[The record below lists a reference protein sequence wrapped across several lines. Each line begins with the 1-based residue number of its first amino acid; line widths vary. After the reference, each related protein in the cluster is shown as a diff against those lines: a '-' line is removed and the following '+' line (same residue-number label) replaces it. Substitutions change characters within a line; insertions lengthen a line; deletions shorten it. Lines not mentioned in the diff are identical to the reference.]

1 MPTRCLRWMDVLSLV
16 HDGRDGS
23 ARVSSLAGVPVNAED
38 RMDTQWRNSY
48 SLHVLVPG
56 VSPSA
61 SLHVSVCLASGGAL
75 ATVSLHLPS
84 KMKTEIVSFRVSK
97 ADHMSHSRKTKRPSF
112 WEEAV
117 GSHGRAGA
125 GARAPDHFKVCGG
138 AAARDCRCQLQARSQ
153 GRSHRVLL

>member
-56 VSPSA
+56 VSPVCVSTRL
-61 SLHVSVCLASGGAL
+61 SLSRLGGGPRHRISPP
-75 ATVSLHLPS
+75 SL
-84 KMKTEIVSFRVSK
+84 KDENRDSFLSCVKS
-97 ADHMSHSRKTKRPSF
+97 
-112 WEEAV
+112 
-117 GSHGRAGA
+117 
-125 GARAPDHFKVCGG
+125 
-138 AAARDCRCQLQARSQ
+138 
-153 GRSHRVLL
+153 RSHEPLSQN